1 MSKKLNR
8 VHLFDTVY
16 FTDPKKLKLGPDIIL
31 FDDPVSFVDD
41 LNILSFLDYL
51 RFFVLK
57 NGRQIVFATANAQL
71 GNLFEKKFEF
81 LGSTDF
87 KKWDLRR

>member
-1 MSKKLNR
+1 MSLFISLN
-8 VHLFDTVY
+8 
-16 FTDPKKLKLGPDIIL
+16 KKLKLGPDIIY
-31 FDDPVSFVDD
+31 
-41 LNILSFLDYL
+41 YL

-57 NGRQIVFATANAQL
+57 NGRQIFFATANAQL
-71 GNLFEKKFEF
+71 GNLFEKKIEF